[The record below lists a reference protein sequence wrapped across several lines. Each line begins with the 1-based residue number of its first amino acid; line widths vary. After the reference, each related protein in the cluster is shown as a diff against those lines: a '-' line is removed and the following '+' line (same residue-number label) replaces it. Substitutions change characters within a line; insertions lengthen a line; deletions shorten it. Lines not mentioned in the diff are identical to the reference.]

1 MKKKYIVE
9 AIEEIKYEME
19 VEAENEKEAY
29 EIFYQTADNEHI
41 VDSINFDV
49 TNITEVQN
57 ETDE

>member
-9 AIEEIKYEME
+9 AIEEIRYEME
-19 VEAENEKEAY
+19 VEAINEAEAY

-49 TNITEVQN
+49 TNITEV
-57 ETDE
+57 TDE